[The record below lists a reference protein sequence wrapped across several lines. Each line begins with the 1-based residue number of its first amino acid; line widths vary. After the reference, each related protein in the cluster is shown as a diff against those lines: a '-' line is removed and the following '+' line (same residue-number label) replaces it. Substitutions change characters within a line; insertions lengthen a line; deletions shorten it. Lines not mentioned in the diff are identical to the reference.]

1 MMMIKRL
8 ALMGSTG
15 SIGQQS
21 LEVVRQHP
29 DNFVVNVLAANNCSN
44 ILISQAKEFRPKVV
58 AIANEAHYPQLKAA
72 LDGLGIELVA
82 GDKALAETCSLPEID
97 MVVAAIVGF
106 AGLRPVVE
114 ALNSGKHIALA
125 NKETLV
131 VAGEWVMNK
140 AKKINVDILPID
152 SEHSAIFQCL
162 EGEKL
167 NPVEKIILTGSGG
180 PFRGMNA
187 EKLKNISPTDA
198 LRHPNWSMGPK
209 ITVDSASL
217 MNKGL
222 EVIEAKYLFNLDPS
236 QIEVIIH
243 PQSIIHSLVQFADGS
258 IKAQM
263 GLPDMRLPIQYA
275 LSYPQRLPSSFPR
288 FDFMRYPSLTFEK
301 PDTLT
306 FRSLNLA
313 YQALRKG
320 GNMACIL
327 NAANEIAVHAF
338 LNHYLPFLHIPRII
352 EQCMEKIPFLSA
364 PCLSDLYETDRLTR
378 EFATSLIQT

>member
-1 MMMIKRL
+1 
-8 ALMGSTG
+8 MGSTG

-21 LEVVRQHP
+21 LDVVRHHP
-29 DNFVVNVLAANNCSN
+29 EHFSVDVLAANHCSDL
-44 ILISQAKEFRPKVV
+44 LISQAREFRPRVV
-58 AIANEAHYPQLKAA
+58 AIANEAHYERLRES
-72 LDGLGIELVA
+72 LSGSGMELVA
-82 GDKALAETCSLPEID
+82 GEQALAETCTLPEID

-106 AGLRPVVE
+106 AGLRSVVK
-114 ALNSGKHIALA
+114 ALETGKHIALA

-131 VAGEWVMNK
+131 VAGEWVMQK
-140 AKKINVDILPID
+140 AKTLSVDILPID

-180 PFRGMNA
+180 PFRGMTR
-187 EKLKNISPTDA
+187 ELLKNVSPADA
-198 LRHPNWSMGPK
+198 LRHPTWSMGPK
-209 ITVDSASL
+209 ITIDSASL

-222 EVIEAKYLFNLDPS
+222 EVIEARFLFNLDPS

-275 LSYPQRLPSSFPR
+275 LSYPHRLPSPFPR
-288 FDFMRYPSLTFEK
+288 FDFMRYSTLTFEK

-306 FRSLNLA
+306 FRSLALA

-320 GNMACIL
+320 GNMPCIL
-327 NAANEIAVHAF
+327 NAANETAVHAF
-338 LNHYLPFLHIPRII
+338 LNHQIPFLHIPTLI
-352 EQCMEKIPFLSA
+352 EQCMEKITFMESPSLA
-364 PCLSDLYETDRLTR
+364 DLFETDRRTR
-378 EFATSLIQT
+378 EYASNLIKT

>member
-1 MMMIKRL
+1 MTKRL
-8 ALMGSTG
+8 AIMGSTG

-21 LEVVRQHP
+21 LDVVRQHP
-29 DNFVVNVLAANNCSN
+29 GHFAVDVLAANNCSEL
-44 ILISQAKEFRPKVV
+44 LIQQAKEFRPKVV
-58 AIANEAHYPQLKAA
+58 AIANEAHYGQLREA

-82 GDKALAETCSLPEID
+82 GDKALAQTCTLPETD
-97 MVVAAIVGF
+97 MIVAAIVGF

-114 ALNSGKHIALA
+114 ALNAGKHIALA

-131 VAGEWVMNK
+131 VAGEWVMQK
-140 AKKINVDILPID
+140 AKSINVDILPVD

-180 PFRGMNA
+180 PFRGMNT
-187 EKLKNISPTDA
+187 EKLKNISPADA
-198 LRHPNWSMGPK
+198 LRHPTWSMGPK

-222 EVIEAKYLFNLDPS
+222 EVIEAKFLFNLDPS

-275 LSYPQRLPSSFPR
+275 LSYPQRLPSTFPR
-288 FDFMRYPSLTFEK
+288 FDFMRFSSLTFEK
-301 PDTLT
+301 PDTGT
-306 FRSLNLA
+306 FRNLTLA

-320 GNMACIL
+320 GNMPCIL

-338 LNHYLPFLHIPRII
+338 LNHSLPFLHIPRII
-352 EQCMEKIPFLSA
+352 EHCLEKIPFLAS
-364 PCLSDLYETDRLTR
+364 PSLSDLYETDRLTR
-378 EFATSLIQT
+378 EYATMLIQT

>member
-1 MMMIKRL
+1 
-8 ALMGSTG
+8 MGSTG

-21 LEVVRQHP
+21 LDVVRQHP
-29 DNFVVNVLAANNCSN
+29 DRFIVDILAANNCSEL
-44 ILISQAKEFRPKVV
+44 LIKQAKEFKPKVV
-58 AIANEAHYPQLKAA
+58 AIANEKHYTELKDA
-72 LDGLGIELVA
+72 LNGLGIETVA
-82 GDKALAETCSLPEID
+82 GDKALAETCTRQETD

-114 ALNSGKHIALA
+114 GIKAGKHIALA

-131 VAGEWVMNK
+131 VAGEWVMQK
-140 AKKINVDILPID
+140 AKTLNVDIIPVD

-180 PFRGMNA
+180 PFRGMSA
-187 EKLKNISPTDA
+187 EKLKNISPSEA
-198 LRHPNWSMGPK
+198 LRHPTWSMGPK

-222 EVIEAKYLFNLDPS
+222 EVIEAKFLFNLDPS

-243 PQSIIHSLVQFADGS
+243 PQSIIHSLVQFTDGS
-258 IKAQM
+258 MKAQM

-275 LSYPQRLPSSFPR
+275 LSYPQRLSSSFPR
-288 FDFMRYPSLTFEK
+288 FDFAHFPSLTFEK
-301 PDTLT
+301 PNMST
-306 FRSLNLA
+306 FQSLALA

-320 GNMACIL
+320 GNMPCIL
-327 NAANEIAVHAF
+327 NAANEMAVHAF
-338 LNHYLPFLHIPRII
+338 LNHNLPFLHIPRII
-352 EQCMEKIPFLSA
+352 EQCMEKIPFVPSPSLSE
-364 PCLSDLYETDRLTR
+364 LFETDHLTR
-378 EFATSLIQT
+378 EFVNSILKT